1 MQSLQKLWI
10 ENKSPIFNGVIY
22 KDNKVTPLLFNYS
35 RQSID
40 MEGVKSEN
48 LDEII
53 LTAVGYSSL
62 GQIGIYNFLDAGRLV
77 FGGGSYG
84 SDGFITYLVNTE
96 VQWMIFFDWSGD
108 FQICKPIDNERVL
121 LVTDSYAKVGFAV
134 SRLAPE
140 QISIVSL

>member
-1 MQSLQKLWI
+1 MQSLQKLWT

-22 KDNKVTPLLFNYS
+22 KNSKVIPLIINYS
-35 RQSID
+35 CQLID
-40 MEGVKSEN
+40 AEGLKSGT
-48 LDEII
+48 LDEIM
-53 LTAVGYSSL
+53 LTSIGCSSL
-62 GQIGIYNFLDAGRLV
+62 GQMGAYDFLDTSRLV

-108 FQICKPIDNERVL
+108 FQICKPVDDEKVIL
-121 LVTDSYAKVGFAV
+121 ITDSYTKIGFAV
-134 SRLAPE
+134 SRFAPE